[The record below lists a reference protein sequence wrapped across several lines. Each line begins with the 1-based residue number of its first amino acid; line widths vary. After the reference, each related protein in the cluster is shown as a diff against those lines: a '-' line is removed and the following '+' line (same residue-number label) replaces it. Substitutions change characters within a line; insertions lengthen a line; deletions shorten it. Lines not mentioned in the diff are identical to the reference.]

1 MEMRGFFAPKAI
13 VSFGFALG
21 ALATAFMTSPPARAA
36 AGDDPAEREARWQDI
51 AKSVFGDRKARDGA
65 GVIELGTSLRAEDAA
80 LVPMTIT
87 LSGQEPIKGMY
98 LIIDDNPSPVAAH
111 FIFGPAADPR
121 EIKLRVRV
129 NTYTNIHAIA
139 ETADGSLYQAVKFI
153 KAAGGCSAPM
163 GMTNEE
169 AMKDIGDIR
178 LRFPPDAAPE
188 KPTHAT
194 LMVRHPNFN
203 GMQLDQVTRNYTPA
217 RYIQSVGVTTGDQR
231 VFDLETDISLASNPV
246 ISFGLIPQGEVK
258 VAVTDSDKAHWE
270 KSFPGP
276 QLSN

>member
-1 MEMRGFFAPKAI
+1 MRAFFAPRA
-13 VSFGFALG
+13 VASFGFAVA
-21 ALATAFMTSPPARAA
+21 ALTAAFMASPPARAA

-51 AKSVFGDRKARDGA
+51 AKTVFGDRAPKDGA
-65 GVIELGTSLRAEDAA
+65 GVIELGTSLRAEDAS
-80 LVPMTIT
+80 LVPMTVT
-87 LSGQEPIKGMY
+87 LPGKEPIKGMY

-129 NTYTNIHAIA
+129 NTYTNVHAIA
-139 ETADGSLYQAVKFI
+139 ETADGGLYEAVRFI

-163 GMTNEE
+163 GMSNEE

-178 LRFPPDAAPE
+178 LKFPPDAAPG
-188 KPTHAT
+188 KATQAT

-203 GMQLDQVTRNYTPA
+203 GMQMDQISRMYTPA
-217 RYIQSVGVTTGDQR
+217 RYIQSISVTTGDKK
-231 VFDLETDISLASNPV
+231 VFDLSTDISLASNPV
-246 ISFGLIPQGEVK
+246 ISFGLVPQGEVK
-258 VAVTDSDKAHWE
+258 IAVDDSNKAHWE

>member
-1 MEMRGFFAPKAI
+1 MRGFFAPKA
-13 VSFGFALG
+13 VYSFGFALA
-21 ALATAFMTSPPARAA
+21 ALAAAAFMATPAARAA

-51 AKSVFGDRKARDGA
+51 AKTIFGDRKAQDGA
-65 GVIELGTSLRAEDAA
+65 GVIELGMSLRAEDAA
-80 LVPMTIT
+80 LVPMTVS
-87 LSGQEPIKGMY
+87 LSGDKPIKAMY
-98 LIIDDNPSPVAAH
+98 VVIDDNPSPVAAH
-111 FIFGPAADPR
+111 FVFGPAADPR

-129 NTYTNIHAIA
+129 NTYTNIHAVA
-139 ETADGSLYQAVKFI
+139 ETTDGSLYQAVRFI

-163 GMTNEE
+163 GMTTEE

-178 LRFPPDAAPE
+178 LRFPPDVAPE

-203 GMQLDQVTRNYTPA
+203 GMQMDQVTRNYTPA
-217 RYIQSVGVTTGDQR
+217 RYIQSIKVTTGDQK

-246 ISFGLIPQGEVK
+246 IGFGLVPQGEVK

-270 KSFPGP
+270 KTFPGP